1 MLMETVFHY
10 GKESEKF
17 LRDFENK
24 RADLSIQEIT
34 ELQVEELKAI
44 LRMFQN
50 ENRTFAEPTGA
61 AV

>member
-1 MLMETVFHY
+1 METIFHY
-10 GKESEKF
+10 GEESEKF

-34 ELQVEELKAI
+34 ELPVEELKA
-44 LRMFQN
+44 LLCMFRD
-50 ENRTFAEPTGA
+50 ENRTFAEPTGT